1 MNRRELL
8 IKAAIAAAG
17 VKILPLASA
26 RGATSS
32 PEVSKALSAPLQP
45 MHRWVSLA
53 ETLKPVLHEEVHSI
67 VGVVEPQKDTALPLG
82 WRMTPMY
89 TPEEL
94 ARKTFR
100 TGEHVIVDFGN
111 HYTGYLSFLLGWQ
124 GVSCDAPARL
134 RLVFGEVVTDVA
146 VPLYPYNGWIS
157 ASWLPDEVVNVDFL
171 PQQVTIGRRHAF
183 RYVRIEVVA
192 VSENFSIILS
202 NISVRATSSAGQD
215 TGRPSR
221 YDSQLLEAIDKAS
234 IRTLH
239 ECMQTVF
246 EDGPRRDCRLWMGD
260 LRLQAQT
267 NYVSFR
273 NLDLVRRCLYL
284 FAGLTR
290 ADGYVTACV
299 YEKPQPRIGEVV
311 LLDYSALFGDVL
323 LGYLR
328 ASQDKATASELWPVA
343 KKQIELLL
351 RHVEPDGLFRAPEKE
366 GFVFIDWDAAKDQ
379 QAALNG
385 LERQAAMQG
394 VLIYSCRSLLA
405 LGREIATH
413 DDLSLLETAITR
425 LSDAARAHFYDEKL
439 GLFISGERR
448 QVSWASNAWLSLAQ
462 VLPAQQSAVAL
473 QRVMV
478 HGTAVRP
485 LTPYLYHH
493 MVDAL
498 VQSGLPQQAR
508 KLVERYWGEM
518 IKAGADTF
526 WEAFDPKSPLTS
538 PYGGQQINSFC
549 HAWSCTPTCFIR
561 QQFRPQNI

>member
-8 IKAAIAAAG
+8 IKAAIAAASI
-17 VKILPLASA
+17 KILPVAAA
-26 RGATSS
+26 RSATSTS
-32 PEVSKALSAPLQP
+32 LIPPAFSESERPS
-45 MHRWVSLA
+45 HRWVSLA
-53 ETLKPVLHEEVHSI
+53 ETLKPELYEEMHRI
-67 VGVVEPQKDTALPLG
+67 VGVVNPQKDSSLPQG
-82 WRMTPMY
+82 WRMIPVC

-94 ARKTFR
+94 ARKTFK

-124 GVSCDAPARL
+124 GASCDAPARL

-146 VPLYPYNGWIS
+146 EPLYPYNGWIS
-157 ASWLPDEVVNVDFL
+157 ASWLPDEVLNIDFL
-171 PQQVTIGRRHAF
+171 PQQVEICRRHAF
-183 RYVRIEVVA
+183 RYIRIEVVA
-192 VSENFSIILS
+192 ISDNFSITL
-202 NISVRATSSAGQD
+202 NDISVRATSSAGED
-215 TGRPSR
+215 TGLPAK
-221 YDSQLLEAIDKAS
+221 YDSELLEAIDKAS

-273 NLDLVRRCLYL
+273 NLDIVRRCLYL

-290 ADGYVTACV
+290 DDGYVTACV
-299 YEKPQPRIGEVV
+299 YEKPYPRIGEVV

-328 ASQDKATASELWPVA
+328 ASQDKATVVELWPVA

-351 RHVEPDGLFRAPEKE
+351 RHVDPDGLFRAPENE

-385 LERQAAMQG
+385 LDRQAAMQG

-405 LGREIATH
+405 LGHEIATQ
-413 DDLSLLETAITR
+413 DDLSSLETAITR
-425 LSDAARAHFYDEKL
+425 LSNAARTHFYDQKL
-439 GLFISGERR
+439 GLFISGKQR
-448 QVSWASNAWLSLAQ
+448 QISWASNAWLALAQ
-462 VLPAQQSAVAL
+462 VIPVQQSALAL
-473 QRVMV
+473 QRVME

-498 VQSGLPQQAR
+498 VQTGLRQQAR
-508 KLVERYWGEM
+508 KLVEDYWGGM

-526 WEAFDPKSPLTS
+526 WEAFDPKNPLAS
-538 PYGGQQINSFC
+538 PYGSPQINSFC
-549 HAWSCTPTCFIR
+549 HAWSCTPSYFIR
-561 QQFRPQNI
+561 HQFMPQKI